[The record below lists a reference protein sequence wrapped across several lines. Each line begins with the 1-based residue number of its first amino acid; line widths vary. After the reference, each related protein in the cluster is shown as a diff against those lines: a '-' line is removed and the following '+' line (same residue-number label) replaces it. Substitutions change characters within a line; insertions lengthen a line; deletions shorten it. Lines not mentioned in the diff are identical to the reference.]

1 MDLSFAPLEGIT
13 SYIFRR
19 AHREM
24 FGGADKYYAPFIAP
38 DSAGKFKAGNL
49 RDVLPQNNESI
60 TLVPQILCNAPE
72 PFLSVSRELADM
84 GYKEVNLNVGCPSGT
99 VVAKHKGAGMLLD
112 LCSLDNCLADIFS
125 RCELKVSVKTRL
137 GISSEDEFPAIM
149 EIYRKYPISELII
162 HARTRS
168 GMYKSTPDLSA
179 FAEALRDCPFPLC
192 YNGNIFSVSDLENL
206 HAAAKGEYGV
216 MIGRGAAADP
226 ALFREIR
233 GGAALTTTELRGFH
247 DRLLSDFLSAGLDA
261 HICMAR
267 LKELWFYWETLLPD
281 CKKQVKAVYKS
292 RRLDDYKSAVTALF
306 SECQV
311 SSECHFNK

>member
-1 MDLSFAPLEGIT
+1 MVLSFAPLEGIT

-24 FGGADKYYAPFIAP
+24 FGGSDKYYAPFIAP

-60 TLVPQILCNAPE
+60 SLVPQILCNAPE
-72 PFLSVSRELADM
+72 PFLAVSRELADM

-112 LCSLDNCLADIFS
+112 LSSLDNCLADIFS
-125 RCELKVSVKTRL
+125 RCELSVSVKTRL
-137 GISSEDEFPAIM
+137 GISSVDEFPAIM

-179 FAEALRDCPFPLC
+179 FAAAVQDCPFPLC
-192 YNGNIFSVSDLENL
+192 YNGNIFSAADYNDL
-206 HAAAKGEYGV
+206 HAELCGEYGV
-216 MIGRGAAADP
+216 MLGRGAAADP

-233 GGAALTTTELRGFH
+233 GGAALTTKELHDFH

-267 LKELWFYWETLLPD
+267 LKELWFYWETMLPD
-281 CKKQVKAVYKS
+281 CKKQVKAVYKA
-292 RRLDDYKSAVTALF
+292 RRLDDYKSAVSTLF
-306 SECQV
+306 SACRV
-311 SSECHFNK
+311 SNECHFNK